1 MVQRVNRKSGLVAA
15 AWLMGMAGSAP
26 AHSMPVCTHL
36 PRFGWVSAEEVE
48 ARLEKAGFKLL
59 RLRITNEA
67 CYAALVRTGGG
78 QVLELRVH
86 PATSEVMPID
96 SAESPAIRR

>member
-1 MVQRVNRKSGLVAA
+1 MSQHVNRSYGLVVA
-15 AWLMGMAGSAP
+15 AWLMGMLGNAP

-48 ARLEKAGFKLL
+48 ARLEKVGFKLL

-67 CYAALVRTGGG
+67 CYAALVRNGSG

-86 PATSEVMPID
+86 PATSEVMPTD
-96 SAESPAIRR
+96 SAETATIRR

>member
-1 MVQRVNRKSGLVAA
+1 MSRHVNRNSGLVLAS
-15 AWLMGMAGSAP
+15 WLVAMMANAP
-26 AHSMPVCTHL
+26 AYSMPVCTHL

-67 CYAALVRTGGG
+67 CYAALVRNTSG

-86 PATSEVMPID
+86 PATSEVMPVD
-96 SAESPAIRR
+96 AVETGAVRR